1 MKQLALL
8 LAGDDVSRPDLNPSL
23 APAII
28 AGFQALWH
36 PHLLRDTDTPPVVA
50 DIANP
55 PEGGDRLFII
65 PAAVFEAADPIV
77 RRDIENNAGTKI
89 LLVKEERG
97 KEGTHQL
104 AKALGLDVSD
114 PLMLD
119 EFFALGYAYLGMIV
133 LLWHLDRSDRLDEH
147 LVWAE
152 VLQAVTAFGN
162 NESEHV
168 RDAIHAAYDVLHG
181 NRQSAYPATINWVDI
196 ALARPTGNDS
206 PLIDR
211 LATDCRMNLLIT
223 DSELAML
230 GDEARE
236 SLKNG
241 IANDH
246 AEIIGGR
253 ATQRPWTLLPFE
265 SRLWEVARSSSE
277 YKSLAD
283 RELDAFGGR
292 TASLSADI
300 PQILT
305 KFGFRY
311 ALHSA
316 FDGSRFPKMRG
327 PKIHWNAPDGS
338 LLEALVR
345 SPIDA
350 GNETSGLTLFAQLA
364 RTLQNDRAATIVL
377 AHWMDAPASWYE
389 TLLRIQRNVT
399 VFGKFEKFSE
409 YFIHATLHEGPTVTR
424 AEEYGSPTAA
434 TASLNGISRWRDL
447 SVRRHRLETSR
458 RLLCLSNALGE
469 ELTEDTRSAE
479 EAIEREHEDAEARLQ
494 KLEPIATEAITRA
507 LLRDASPGSGYLL
520 VNPSSFPRRVG
531 VELDDV
537 PSLEIDQTVRAFE
550 QNGSKG
556 CAIVDLQGWG
566 WAWIPRGKQDAKSAA
581 DDLEPVARGNK
592 LKNTMIELEIDKRSG
607 GIRGIWSLRD
617 RYSRLGQ
624 QLAYSTGTK
633 TVAKSVAITAS
644 GNLFGEITSEGDIL
658 GSDGR
663 TIVATFEQRVTLWR
677 GRPVVRIDMRIT
689 PRQPLTGDPN
699 ENYIACRWGW
709 PDDKTVL
716 LGSSG
721 PFMQSNNTEEIEA
734 TEFIEL
740 REQALATNI
749 VTGGLVFH
757 RRKTGRSLDTI
768 LMTPG
773 ETAQEFTVWVAIDSP
788 DPFRL
793 AQAEMQ
799 PVQVIPVES
808 GPPKGG
814 ITGNVAKLSG
824 EGIFVNSMTPV
835 LDPEPGIKLRVM
847 ETRGI
852 ATRAEIEWSH
862 PPDSAH
868 LANFKSEMIYDLY
881 IDGKKISVDLS
892 SLEWQQIDLTFKT
905 N

>member
-1 MKQLALL
+1 VKQLALL
-8 LAGDDVSRPDLNPSL
+8 LAGDNVSRPDLDPSL

-36 PHLLRDTDTPPVVA
+36 PHLLRDADTPPVVA

-55 PEGGDRLFII
+55 PEGEDRLFII
-65 PAAVFEAADPIV
+65 PASVFEAADPIV
-77 RRDIENNAGTKI
+77 RRDLEKALGTKI
-89 LLVKEERG
+89 LLVKEETG
-97 KEGTHQL
+97 KEGPYQL
-104 AKALGLDVSD
+104 TQSLGLDAQD
-114 PLMLD
+114 RLMLD
-119 EFFALGYAYLGMIV
+119 EFFALGYAYLGMLV

-152 VLQAVTAFGN
+152 VLQAVTAYGN

-211 LATDCRMNLLIT
+211 LATDCRINLLMT
-223 DSELAML
+223 ESELASL
-230 GDEARE
+230 NEEAKD

-253 ATQRPWTLLPFE
+253 ATHRPWTLLPFE
-265 SRLWEVARSSSE
+265 SRLWEVARSSSQ
-277 YKSLAD
+277 YKSLTD
-283 RELDAFGGR
+283 RELDTFGGR
-292 TASLSADI
+292 SASLSADL

-345 SPIDA
+345 GPIDA
-350 GNETSGLTLFAQLA
+350 GSETSGLTLFAQLA

-377 AHWMDAPASWYE
+377 AHWIDAPASWYE

-434 TASLNGISRWRDL
+434 TAEPDGISRWRDL
-447 SVRRHRLETSR
+447 CVRRHRLETSR
-458 RLLCLSNALGE
+458 RLLSLSNVLGE
-469 ELTEDTRSAE
+469 ELTTDTEPVE
-479 EAIEREHEDAEARLQ
+479 EAIERERDDAEASLQ
-494 KLEPIATEAITRA
+494 KLEPVAAAAITRA
-507 LLRDASPGSGYLL
+507 IMKDAAPGSGYLL

-531 VELDDV
+531 VELDGV

-550 QNGSKG
+550 RNGDKSS
-556 CAIVDLQGWG
+556 AIVDLQGWG
-566 WAWIPRGKQDAKSAA
+566 WAWIPRGKGDAKTAT
-581 DDLEPVARGNK
+581 DDLEPVAKGNR

-633 TVAKSVAITAS
+633 SVAKSVAITGS
-644 GNLFGEITSEGDIL
+644 GKLYGEITSKGDIL

-663 TIVATFEQRVTLWR
+663 TVVATFEQRVRLWR

-689 PRQPLTGDPN
+689 PRQPLTGDPR

-709 PDDKTVL
+709 PDDKTVV

-721 PFMQSNNTEEIEA
+721 PSMQSNNTEEIEA
-734 TEFIEL
+734 TDFLEL

-768 LMTPG
+768 LVTPG
-773 ETAQEFTVWVAIDSP
+773 ESAQEFTMWVAIDSP

-799 PVQVIPVES
+799 PIQVIPVET
-808 GPPKGG
+808 GPPK
-814 ITGNVAKLSG
+814 TGVTGAVAKLTG
-824 EGIFVNSMTPV
+824 EGVLVNSMTPV
-835 LDPEPGIKLRVM
+835 LHPEPGMKLRVM
-847 ETRGI
+847 ETTGI
-852 ATRAEIEWSH
+852 TTRAEIEWSH
-862 PPDSAH
+862 PPNSAH

-881 IDGKKISVDLS
+881 IDGKKISIDLS
-892 SLEWQQIDLTFKT
+892 SLEWQQIDLTFKR
-905 N
+905 